1 MSSLRILGL
10 LSFAA
15 LALTL
20 THAEPARALACDGSL
35 VSLSAGTGTFADCA
49 GQTVAYDYTT
59 SGGEGGL
66 GALELSGNG
75 PWANV
80 SPFSDLHITIVA
92 AGGGSMFEQL
102 GSSSF
107 ENAAGDF
114 WMESDSSFPSPPAIS
129 FVANDASERVF
140 NGDDYS
146 WVARFA
152 FFTGT
157 PSQVDLTIDYTM
169 DVPEPALAVVLLGGL
184 AAVGL
189 AGRRRH

>member
-1 MSSLRILGL
+1 
-10 LSFAA
+10 
-15 LALTL
+15 
-20 THAEPARALACDGSL
+20 
-35 VSLSAGTGTFADCA
+35 
-49 GQTVAYDYTT
+49 
-59 SGGEGGL
+59 
-66 GALELSGNG
+66 
-75 PWANV
+75 
-80 SPFSDLHITIVA
+80 
-92 AGGGSMFEQL
+92 MFEQL

-157 PSQVDLTIDYTM
+157 PSQVDLKVDYTM